1 MEKCEAYIIGGVAGI
16 MTDGGEGRARFG
28 VIISPRGL
36 KGDLAERGLEG
47 RLSWR
52 ELLGVPCGREVE

>member
-1 MEKCEAYIIGGVAGI
+1 MEAEEEHGGVEKCEAYIIGGVAGI

-36 KGDLAERGLEG
+36 KGDLAERG
-47 RLSWR
+47 WK
-52 ELLGVPCGREVE
+52 VV